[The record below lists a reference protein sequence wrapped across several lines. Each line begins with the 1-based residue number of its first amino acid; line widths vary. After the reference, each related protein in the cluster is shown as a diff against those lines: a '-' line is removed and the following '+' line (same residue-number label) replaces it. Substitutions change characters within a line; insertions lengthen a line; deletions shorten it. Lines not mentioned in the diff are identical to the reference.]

1 MADIRTLKL
10 ALLADTKDF
19 IQGLDK
25 ADNEARSFSDKLG
38 SALKTGAL
46 AFAALGA
53 AAGAAAVTI
62 GVQAVKAA
70 IEDEKAQAG
79 LAKALENTTGATKEQ
94 IKAVEEVIDA
104 QARATGVADDE
115 LRPSLQ
121 RLLVSTKDIAEAQK
135 LQALALDISAG
146 SGKSLAEVSEILA
159 KASDGNYKALKTLG
173 VELKTSTTSTKSLTV
188 GKKDLAK
195 QELASEGA
203 ALRLTSAQEKL
214 NKTIAKNGA
223 DSIEAQKAQN
233 AFEKAQL
240 SASNASD
247 KYSKTLDNQGKKIK
261 VTKEVAVDFDN
272 IVKQLT
278 DSFGGQAEVA
288 AGTFAGRMARVK
300 VAIDEAKES
309 IGAALLPILEKLL
322 SLITDKALPF
332 LNKFVEGFQNVTKSV
347 DIDLG
352 GALQYLQKIFTP
364 IFNGI
369 KSAFDTI
376 SSAIDRNREKL
387 QPLFDLF
394 KALADFTKNI
404 LIPILAIGLG
414 EAFKI
419 IGQIIGGIID
429 IIALMVDAIAKSIQT
444 IQNFINKIQE
454 AINKANS
461 IPVVGAFIPDSLTSK
476 SKPSVVI
483 NNNIKGAIDP
493 QATARAIVKV
503 QTTAT
508 KTTGIKPFIPGR

>member
-38 SALKTGAL
+38 NALKTGAL

-53 AAGAAAVTI
+53 AAGAAAITI

-70 IEDEKAQAG
+70 IEDEKAQLG

-94 IKAVEEVIDA
+94 IKAVEDVIDA

-173 VELKTSTTSTKSLTV
+173 VELKTSTTSTKTLTV

-203 ALRLTSAQEKL
+203 SLRLASAQERL
-214 NKTIAKNGA
+214 NKVIAKNGA
-223 DSIEAQKAQN
+223 DSLEGQKAQN

-240 SASNASD
+240 AASAASD
-247 KYSKTLDNQGKKIK
+247 KYSKTLGKQGKQIK
-261 VTKEVAVDFDN
+261 VTKDVAVGFDD

-322 SLITDKALPF
+322 SFITEKALPF
-332 LNKFVEGFQNVTKSV
+332 LNSFVEGFEKVTKSV

-352 GALQYLQKIFTP
+352 GALEYLKKIFTP
-364 IFNGI
+364 IFAGI
-369 KSAFDTI
+369 QSAFKTVTD
-376 SSAIDRNREKL
+376 AIDRNREKL

-394 KALADFTKNI
+394 VAIAKFTKDI
-404 LIPILAIGLG
+404 LIPILAVGLG

-429 IIALMVDAIAKSIQT
+429 VIAIMVDAIAGAVRT
-444 IQNFINKIQE
+444 IQGLIDKIQE
-454 AINKANS
+454 YIDKANS
-461 IPVVGAFIPDSLTSK
+461 MPIIGALIPDGLATKK
-476 SKPSVVI
+476 SSTVI
-483 NNNIKGAIDP
+483 NNNFVLKGGVSDP
-493 QATARAIVKV
+493 QGYARQVTKITNTAN
-503 QTTAT
+503 
-508 KTTGIKPFIPGR
+508 KTSGLGFGIR